1 MDRLTLID
9 KIFRF
14 RAADHI
20 IREIRPYVKS
30 STKVLDI
37 GAGTGIIAK
46 QIADKLNVKVTLVDV
61 VDKRK
66 VDLPLTLYD
75 GRRLPFE
82 SKTFDVALLIF
93 VLHHAEDPTVVLAEA
108 KRVARDKIIVYED
121 IITRNPFDMI
131 DSFIHGFAFNKAWK
145 LKNEATFKSEAEWR
159 TIFKKLN
166 LKIVK
171 VYPLPIRARLFY
183 PVYRMQFVLRV

>member
-1 MDRLTLID
+1 MDKLSLID
-9 KIFRF
+9 KTFRF
-14 RAADHI
+14 KAADHI
-20 IREIRPYVKS
+20 IREVVPYIRPDS
-30 STKVLDI
+30 KVLDI
-37 GAGTGIIAK
+37 GSGSGIIAYR
-46 QIADKLNVKVTLVDV
+46 IAKKLGVKITLVDV

-66 VDLPLTLYD
+66 VDLPLTPYD
-75 GRRLPFE
+75 GRKLPFE

-93 VLHHAEDPTVVLAEA
+93 VLHHAEDPTIVLAEA
-108 KRVARDKIIVYED
+108 KRVTRDKIIVYED

-183 PVYRMQFVLRV
+183 PVYRMQFVLKV